1 MQGIRDFLNKMESE
15 GLLINVTAEIN
26 PRDISAL
33 VAQAR
38 GPILMLNI
46 VGYPGLKVAGG
57 LIATRNA
64 VAAVLGCS
72 ERKLA
77 QEFSKALQRRIP
89 TQKVSDSPAKEVI
102 LHGEDV
108 DLTLLPIPL
117 LRRGDGGPYISS
129 GVVVTMDPLGKTA
142 VNAGMY
148 RLMYRTRNETGI
160 DLAYAS
166 DLRTFYEQAFNM
178 GRPLPISVAMGVHP
192 LVMMAATY
200 KAPPG
205 ISELDIAGSLL
216 NEPLAVVRSETSD
229 IPIPA
234 ESEIVLEGEILPIG
248 WTEQE
253 GPFGEFGGYQGE
265 SKWNPIVRFHCLT
278 MRRDPIYYA
287 LGMPWEND
295 WLLAPGT
302 EVAVMQAIQHAGVR
316 VNEVR
321 TTSGS
326 ACFWQVIA
334 SIDKRAGEGKNA
346 LLAALSV
353 GGVKIAIVTDSD
365 VDIFDQEALDR
376 AMAFRLR
383 PAEDVMIVTGS
394 RGNHVDP
401 TLEAWRLPKG
411 FLPVTSK
418 LGIDATRPESVPLE
432 RYQPIEYYRMDKV
445 HLENVLMPKRRG

>member
-1 MQGIRDFLNKMESE
+1 MML
-15 GLLINVTAEIN
+15 
-26 PRDISAL
+26 DIA
-33 VAQAR
+33 
-38 GPILMLNI
+38 
-46 VGYPGLKVAGG
+46 GYPGMRLVGG
-57 LIATRNA
+57 LTATRNA
-64 VAAVLGCS
+64 IAMLLGCS

-77 QEFSKALQRRIP
+77 QEFSEALQRRVP
-89 TQKVSDSPAKEVI
+89 AQRVSDSPVKEVV
-102 LHGEDV
+102 LHDEDV
-108 DLTLLPIPL
+108 DLTLLPISL
-117 LRRGDGGPYISS
+117 LHRGDGGPYISS
-129 GVVVTMDPLGKTA
+129 GVVVATDPLCQMG

-160 DLAYAS
+160 DLVYAS
-166 DLRTFYEQAFNM
+166 DLRTFYEQALRL
-178 GRPLPISVAMGVHP
+178 GRPLPISVVIGVHP

-200 KAPPG
+200 KAPAG
-205 ISELDIAGSLL
+205 ISELDIAGSLM
-216 NEPLAVVRSETSD
+216 NEPLAVVKSETSD

-278 MRRDPIYYA
+278 MRRDPIYYS

-295 WLLAPGT
+295 WLLAPAT
-302 EVAVMQAIQHAGVR
+302 EAAVMQAIQHAGVR

-321 TTSGS
+321 TTYGS

-376 AMAFRLR
+376 AMAFRVR
-383 PAEDVMIVTGS
+383 PSEDVMIVTGC

-401 TLEAWRLPKG
+401 TVEAWRLPKG

-418 LGIDATRPESVPLE
+418 LGIDATRPESVPSE

-445 HLENVLMPKRRG
+445 DLEKLLMPERRG